1 MIIHSSERVLGL
13 EDVSSSG
20 ASRALQCPVLVTI
33 ERQTFLALSS
43 RDAENRSWVGYLV
56 LRNEGQIEPG
66 ALKYVLA
73 ARGAVSL
80 RPLIT
85 SGMIGRGCIG
95 VMNGETTRQVDGTS
109 VLLFSAFFRSL
120 NNAFTSRLGMAR
132 IAPNR
137 ENRLQVLELSFLD
150 SVNHHLLTHDG
161 YGFLTTP
168 HFESESGYLWLTAG
182 SGTEFGF
189 PSSYGVIGAKI
200 HELSP
205 NAIVEGPINKDIAEA
220 FMFSTK
226 PTSRSVNGSV
236 HRYVSVRDRV
246 GDYSLVRVDGCKMS
260 TVDLQAESKY
270 PTGVAYPHVFGN
282 DGEGILFSGGGWGA
296 EGVFVGRVD

>member
-1 MIIHSSERVLGL
+1 MVIHSTERVLGL
-13 EDVSSSG
+13 DDVSSSG
-20 ASRALQCPVLVTI
+20 ASRALQCPVLVMI
-33 ERQTFLALSS
+33 ERQTFLVLSS
-43 RDAENRSWVGYLV
+43 RDAENRSWIGYVALGS
-56 LRNEGQIEPG
+56 EGQIEPG
-66 ALKYVLA
+66 ALKHTLT
-73 ARGAVSL
+73 ARGAASL
-80 RPLIT
+80 HPLIT
-85 SGMIGRGCIG
+85 SGMIGQGCTG
-95 VMNGETTRQVDGTS
+95 VMNGEATRQVDGTS

-120 NNAFTSRLGMAR
+120 NDAFTSRLGMAR
-132 IAPNR
+132 IAAPR
-137 ENRLQVLELSFLD
+137 ENEVQVLELSFLD

-182 SGTEFGF
+182 SGTEVGF

-200 HELSP
+200 HELSS
-205 NAIVEGPINKDIAEA
+205 NAIVEGPINTDIAEA

-246 GDYSLVRVDGCKMS
+246 SDYSLVRVDGCEMN

-270 PTGVAYPHVFGN
+270 PTGVAYPHVFGV
-282 DGEGILFSGGGWGA
+282 DDEGILFSGGGWGA